1 MYNYKVFL
9 PTAGIGSRVKGQS
22 NNLNKCLI
30 SIDNK
35 PVISHIVEKFHPKV
49 SFVVALGYG
58 GDYVKQYLEITYP
71 ERDFTFVQIDNFEGK
86 DSGLGLTMNTCKDEL
101 QCPFVFISNDTIIE
115 EELYFDELKYNW
127 LGYSTIKAGKDYRS
141 ITIDENGNVL
151 SLNDKTLNSDDYS
164 YIGICGIKDYKDF
177 WKEMKKK
184 KSLTMGESYGI
195 LRLLERHNFNSF
207 KFTWYDTGN
216 KESLDSAKNRLK
228 SEHQPNILEK
238 DNEAIWFA
246 NNKTIKF
253 STDTNF
259 IKDRVKRTKSLGSYV
274 PNVVNNSSNFYTYDF
289 IEGDVFSE
297 KVTK

>member
-1 MYNYKVFL
+1 MIMVEEELMYNYKVFL

-115 EELYFDELKYNW
+115 EKKVL
-127 LGYSTIKAGKDYRS
+127 
-141 ITIDENGNVL
+141 ENG
-151 SLNDKTLNSDDYS
+151 
-164 YIGICGIKDYKDF
+164 
-177 WKEMKKK
+177 
-184 KSLTMGESYGI
+184 
-195 LRLLERHNFNSF
+195 
-207 KFTWYDTGN
+207 
-216 KESLDSAKNRLK
+216 
-228 SEHQPNILEK
+228 
-238 DNEAIWFA
+238 
-246 NNKTIKF
+246 
-253 STDTNF
+253 
-259 IKDRVKRTKSLGSYV
+259 
-274 PNVVNNSSNFYTYDF
+274 
-289 IEGDVFSE
+289 
-297 KVTK
+297 